1 MKLMSRL
8 NDYIIHSQ
16 FDVRTFTLLLHQ
28 DEGQRERERAAG
40 LFSRLH
46 GTHNFCSFV
55 YLHFII
61 GLIVMRQFQMN
72 CTLADTH

>member
-28 DEGQRERERAAG
+28 DEGQRERERELPDCLAG
-40 LFSRLH
+40 SMVRIISAPLFIYIL
-46 GTHNFCSFV
+46 
-55 YLHFII
+55 
-61 GLIVMRQFQMN
+61 
-72 CTLADTH
+72 